1 MPFASIWLGLGLAVT
16 SIFGRLKL
24 TLKTCAGHGTQ
35 QVTTHRQA
43 SEFNILL
50 KNRKKMKT
58 IEKWA
63 ERVYAENDFG
73 RSIATSLSGA
83 IGLSI
88 GICSAI

>member
-1 MPFASIWLGLGLAVT
+1 
-16 SIFGRLKL
+16 
-24 TLKTCAGHGTQ
+24 
-35 QVTTHRQA
+35 
-43 SEFNILL
+43 
-50 KNRKKMKT
+50 MKT